1 MKKGN
6 KHSTWATLGATN
18 HSNSEREENDFY
30 ATEPKATRLLCEVEK
45 FNPVILE
52 PCCGVGS
59 ISEVLKDYGYN
70 VYSYDLIYR
79 GYGNKQEFDF
89 LEDILPMYDNNILF
103 DIITNP
109 PYKDAEA
116 FVRRS
121 IEVIPNNCKVAMFL
135 KLQFLEGQAR
145 RKLFD
150 VCPPKVVYV
159 SSARLQCAKN
169 AEFEKYGNN
178 AQAYAWF
185 VWQKGFKGDPIIK
198 WIN

>member
-59 ISEVLKDYGYN
+59 ISEVLKDYGYE
-70 VYSYDLIYR
+70 VVSYDLVDR
-79 GYGNKQEFDF
+79 GYGIGNFDF
-89 LEDILPMYDNNILF
+89 LQDESPMTTSLLF

-121 IEVIPNNCKVAMFL
+121 IEVVPNNCKVAMFL

-145 RKLFD
+145 RKLFN

-185 VWQKGFKGDPIIK
+185 V
-198 WIN
+198 